1 MFGFLKNLFGTVK
14 ISFKEQMRKGEK
26 YRLIFKCSGKLTPD
40 RMKKV
45 SDKIKEKLKKDLRI
59 TRIAFNEPEFKKLT
73 VEGYALHDPLPL
85 LLIGGLISGIAV
97 LWGIRVAL
105 ESVHKVMNVFT
116 PNKVLVLCLLLGV
129 PYLIF
134 SGRLAVKGLRV
145 KGLK

>member
-14 ISFKEQMRKGEK
+14 INFKEQMRKGEK

-45 SDKIKEKLKKDLRI
+45 SDNIKAKLKKDLRI
-59 TRIAFNEPEFKKLT
+59 TRIAFNKPEFKKLT

-105 ESVHKVMNVFT
+105 ESVHKVMSVFT
-116 PNKVLVLCLLLGV
+116 PNKILVLCLLLGV

-134 SGRLAVKGLRV
+134 SGRVAVKGLRV

>member
-1 MFGFLKNLFGTVK
+1 MFGFLKKIFGTIK
-14 ISFKEQMRKGEK
+14 INFKEQMRKGEK
-26 YRLIFKCSGKLTPD
+26 YRLIFKCSGKLTPE

-45 SDKIKEKLKKDLRI
+45 SDNIKSKLAKDLRI
-59 TRIAFNEPEFKKLT
+59 TKIAFNEPEFKKLT

-97 LWGIRVAL
+97 LWGIKVAL

>member
-1 MFGFLKNLFGTVK
+1 MFGFLKKMFGTIK
-14 ISFKEQMRKGEK
+14 INFKEQMRKGEK
-26 YRLIFKCSGKLTPD
+26 YRLIFKYSGKLTPD

-45 SDKIKEKLKKDLRI
+45 SDNVKARLKKDLRI

-85 LLIGGLISGIAV
+85 LLIGGLISGIAI
-97 LWGIRVAL
+97 LWGIKVVM
-105 ESVHKVMNVFT
+105 ESVHKVMSVFT
-116 PNKVLVLCLLLGV
+116 PNKVLLLCLLLIP

-134 SGRLAVKGLRV
+134 SGRIAVKGLRI